1 MSKERLLKLI
11 GEDVAQG
18 SAGDES
24 LLDAYSR
31 AVIGVV
37 EKVGPAVVSVTGAR
51 VRGEDEPRGGSGS
64 GVLVSPDGYVVTN
77 SHVVGG
83 RKKLTGITAE
93 GDRLDAEVVGDD
105 PATDLALLKLAAGE
119 LPFARLAGGIKAAK
133 QHSSKAANSEA
144 EERITAAVRVG
155 QLVVAVGNPFG
166 LQSTVSTGVV
176 SALGRSLR
184 GRDGRLIEEVV
195 QHTAPL
201 NPGNSGGPLVDARGA
216 VVGINT
222 AVIAWSQGV
231 GFAVPVTTARWV
243 VSELVEHGRVRRA
256 YLGIGVANV
265 PLASAMARGLDLL
278 NESGVEVTMVQGGS
292 PADRAGLREGDVI
305 VGAEGRIVESADDLH
320 RLLARVGARARV
332 SLTVVRNGR
341 RLEAG
346 VELAQAA

>member
-1 MSKERLLKLI
+1 MSTAKSRLLKLV
-11 GEDVAQG
+11 GEGPGEVG
-18 SAGDES
+18 GEES

-31 AVIGVV
+31 AVIDVV
-37 EKVGPAVVSVTGAR
+37 EKVGPAVVSVTGASGTA
-51 VRGEDEPRGGSGS
+51 RGRAVAPDEDEPRGGSGS

-105 PATDLALLKLAAGE
+105 PATDLALIKVAAGE
-119 LPFARLAGGIKAAK
+119 LPYAALGSGK
-133 QHSSKAANSEA
+133 P
-144 EERITAAVRVG
+144 RVG

-201 NPGNSGGPLVDARGA
+201 NPGNSGGPLVDARGS

-231 GFAVPVTTARWV
+231 GFAVPVTTVRWV

-265 PLASAMARGLDLL
+265 PVASALARELDLL
-278 NESGVEVTMVQGGS
+278 NESGVEVTMVQKGS
-292 PADRAGLREGDVI
+292 PADRAGLREEDVI

-320 RLLARVGARARV
+320 RVLARANAAA
-332 SLTVVRNGR
+332 LAITVVRDGR
-341 RLEAG
+341 K
-346 VELAQAA
+346 VEVSVRPGQLAA

>member
-1 MSKERLLKLI
+1 MTSAQQRLIELVGGTRESAGRSS
-11 GEDVAQG
+11 GEDN
-18 SAGDES
+18 
-24 LLDAYSR
+24 LLDAYSK

-37 EKVGPAVVSVTGAR
+37 ERVGPAVVSVTG
-51 VRGEDEPRGGSGS
+51 RGRREEGDERGGSGS

-105 PATDLALLKLAAGE
+105 PATDLALIKVASGE
-119 LPFARLAGGIKAAK
+119 LPYAALGSGK
-133 QHSSKAANSEA
+133 P
-144 EERITAAVRVG
+144 RVG

-201 NPGNSGGPLVDARGA
+201 NPGNSGGPLVDARGS

-265 PLASAMARGLDLL
+265 PVPSALARELDLL
-278 NESGVEVTMVQGGS
+278 NESGVEVTMVQKGS
-292 PADRAGLREGDVI
+292 PADRAGLREEDVI

-320 RLLARVGARARV
+320 RVLARANAAALAITIVRDGRKVEV
-332 SLTVVRNGR
+332 SVRPG
-341 RLEAG
+341 
-346 VELAQAA
+346 QIAA

>member
-1 MSKERLLKLI
+1 MNASKERLLKLI
-11 GEDVAQG
+11 GTSDSVGTAVPGE
-18 SAGDES
+18 ES

-37 EKVGPAVVSVTGAR
+37 EKVGPAVVSVKG
-51 VRGEDEPRGGSGS
+51 RGRREEGEERGGSGS
-64 GVLVSPDGYVVTN
+64 GVLISPDGYVVTN

-105 PATDLALLKLAAGE
+105 PATDLALIKVAAGE
-119 LPFARLAGGIKAAK
+119 LPFAALGSGKP
-133 QHSSKAANSEA
+133 
-144 EERITAAVRVG
+144 RVG

-201 NPGNSGGPLVDARGA
+201 NPGNSGGPLVDARGS

-265 PLASAMARGLDLL
+265 PVPSALARELDLL
-278 NESGVEVTMVQGGS
+278 NETGVEVTMVQKGS
-292 PADRAGLREGDVI
+292 PADRAGLREEDVI

-320 RLLARVGARARV
+320 KVLARANAAALGIMI
-332 SLTVVRNGR
+332 VRNGR
-341 RLEAG
+341 K
-346 VELAQAA
+346 VEVSVRPGQLAA

>member
-1 MSKERLLKLI
+1 
-11 GEDVAQG
+11 
-18 SAGDES
+18 
-24 LLDAYSR
+24 
-31 AVIGVV
+31 
-37 EKVGPAVVSVTGAR
+37 
-51 VRGEDEPRGGSGS
+51 
-64 GVLVSPDGYVVTN
+64 VTN

-105 PATDLALLKLAAGE
+105 PATDLALLKLAASE
-119 LPFARLAGGIKAAK
+119 LPYATLAGAK
-133 QHSSKAANSEA
+133 SAEQRGSKAARSDR
-144 EERITAAVRVG
+144 EERGGAAAVRVG

-243 VSELVEHGRVRRA
+243 ISELVEHGRVRRA

-265 PLASAMARGLDLL
+265 PVASSLARELDLL
-278 NESGVEVTMVQGGS
+278 NESGVEVTMVQSGS
-292 PADRAGLREGDVI
+292 PADRAGVREGDVI

-320 RLLARVGARARV
+320 RVLARAGAGTLSV
-332 SLTVVRNGR
+332 TVVRGER
-341 RLEAG
+341 KLELSVRVG
-346 VELAQAA
+346 QVAA